1 MMKTQRQKHDYE
13 PSKKRILL
21 QKKKVRDLTNKHELK
36 MKKLQKC
43 KTMDP
48 TMKQVL
54 LNKKADQLKKQ
65 WILLR
70 NKIC

>member
-13 PSKKRILL
+13 AMEPSKKRTLL

-48 TMKQVL
+48 TMK
-54 LNKKADQLKKQ
+54 
-65 WILLR
+65 
-70 NKIC
+70 